1 MCSETCSQGESK
13 LRGSGFIHEGEDNPK
28 GETRSN
34 NNQVSVPHG
43 LGASAPAAL
52 GSETCTL

>member
-13 LRGSGFIHEGEDNPK
+13 LRGSGFIRKGEDNPK
-28 GETRSN
+28 GESRSN
-34 NNQVSVPHG
+34 NNQVSVLRGP
-43 LGASAPAAL
+43 GASAPAAL